1 MSNPLLDVLKTKQ
14 SCLRTPVWLMRQAGR
29 YLPEY
34 RQLRKSFGGF
44 LEMALDADAAGEITL
59 QPLRRFD
66 LDAAII
72 FSDILMVPYGLGQSL
87 KFIEGQGPQLGPLD
101 LDTLNLDDLLEKVS
115 PTLRALELVS
125 QKLPQDKTLIGFA
138 GAPWTIMAYMIQG
151 RSSRDFEDA
160 LNYVYANKSECLKL
174 QDMIVQAT
182 VMYLIAQVKS
192 GAQVVQL
199 FDSWSGFVPQ
209 NLWQDL
215 VLGPTAKI
223 ITAFKN
229 ECPTTPFIWFPKGIG
244 SRVTHFPQG
253 IDGISLDQYTDLS
266 VFAQHA
272 PQSIVWQGGLDPSA
286 LRAGGDGLVQSLESL
301 FQSVKGRP
309 YIFNLGHGMTPDIP
323 LEHVENLIN
332 WIRQHEGN
340 ECLKKPLSSSI

>member
-1 MSNPLLDVLKTKQ
+1 MQNPLLDILSSQQTAA
-14 SCLRTPVWLMRQAGR
+14 RTPIWLMRQAGR

-44 LEMALDADAAGEITL
+44 LEMALDAEAACEITL

-87 KFIEGQGPQLGPLD
+87 EFIEGQGPQLGPLSFQELS
-101 LDTLNLDDLLEKVS
+101 LDQVLERVN
-115 PTLRALELVS
+115 PTLKALELVS
-125 QKLPQDKTLIGFA
+125 QKLPRDKTLIGFA

-151 RSSRDFEDA
+151 KSSRDFEDA
-160 LNYVYANKSECLKL
+160 LNYVYAHPAQSRQL
-174 QDMIVQAT
+174 QEMIVEAT
-182 VMYLIAQVKS
+182 VLYLVAQVKA

-215 VLGPTAKI
+215 VIEPT
-223 ITAFKN
+223 TQVVNAFKKA
-229 ECPTTPFIWFPKGIG
+229 CPHTPFIWFPKGIG
-244 SRVTHFPQG
+244 SRLGTFPAG
-253 IDGISLDQYTDLS
+253 INGISLDQYTDLS
-266 VFAQHA
+266 VFARHA
-272 PQSIVWQGGLDPSA
+272 PPGLVWQGGLDPAA
-286 LRAGGDGLVQSLESL
+286 LRAGGQPLAQGLERLFSAVQ
-301 FQSVKGRP
+301 GRP

-323 LEHVENLIN
+323 IENVEFLIQ
-332 WIRQHEGN
+332 WIRQHEES